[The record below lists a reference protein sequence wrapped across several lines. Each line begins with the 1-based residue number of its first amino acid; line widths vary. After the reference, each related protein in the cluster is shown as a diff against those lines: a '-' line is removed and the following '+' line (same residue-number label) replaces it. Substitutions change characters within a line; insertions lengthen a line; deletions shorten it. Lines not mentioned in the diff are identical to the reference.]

1 MSFKETRKS
10 PSRLQRR
17 LWRSLSGLLAALVLL
32 AGLGAW
38 KAEHIRIGAQ
48 GYVFGYPLVIMA
60 ITRDHAALNIAPV
73 NTLYRARAFPD
84 AQFKTVVRPNLD
96 TLYSTAFLDLSHG
109 PLVFEM
115 PANALRYEVMPLLDA
130 WTHVF
135 ATPGTRTHGA
145 LGGRYLI
152 AGPQWQG
159 AVPQGMTLLRSPT
172 AMAWLIGRTQ
182 TQGKED
188 FPLVHRLQDGL
199 HLRPWVD
206 GQAVSHGPEIQQQK
220 STATPT
226 PPLVQMQH
234 MRTVDFFNRLSH
246 LMVANPP
253 FADDAPMVQ
262 ALARIGVQSGQP
274 VTWNGLDQAAVSL
287 GRWIADFK
295 IAKALQ
301 ESRVGVNGWSTPP
314 RSLGQYGT
322 DYNTRTAVAMI
333 GLGANLPEDAMYP
346 STQVDSAGQALHG
359 RHAYR
364 LHFAAGQ
371 WPPVQAFWSVT
382 AYGLD
387 NFLIDHPAQRHAV
400 GSLHPLVANA
410 DGSLDLLIQAQPPQ
424 GQLLANWLPVNPDT
438 AFLLNARLYWPQA
451 KALNGQWQM
460 PAVERQP

>member
-1 MSFKETRKS
+1 MTFTAPSHS
-10 PSRLQRR
+10 PSSLKRR
-17 LWRSLSGLLAALVLL
+17 LWRLLIGLLAAVLLL
-32 AGLGAW
+32 AGLAAW

-48 GYVFGYPLVIMA
+48 AYVFGYPLVIMD
-60 ITRDHAALNIAPV
+60 ITRDNAALSIAPV
-73 NTLYRARAFPD
+73 NVLYRARTFPD

-96 TLYSTAFLDLSHG
+96 TLYSTAFLDLSPG

-135 ATPGTRTHGA
+135 ASPGTRTHGA
-145 LGGRYLI
+145 QGGRYLI

-159 AVPQGMTLLRSPT
+159 PVPQGMTLLRSPT

-182 TQGKED
+182 TQGEAD

-199 HLRPWVD
+199 QLTPWRE
-206 GQAVSHGPEIQQQK
+206 GHASQARAAVHWQK
-220 STATPT
+220 STAPQT
-226 PPLVQMQH
+226 PPLLQMQQMH
-234 MRTVDFFNRLSH
+234 TVDFFNRLAH

-253 FADDAPMVQ
+253 FAHDAPMVQ
-262 ALARIGVQSGQP
+262 ALAQIGVHSGQP
-274 VTWNGLDQAAVSL
+274 VRWNGLDQAAVSV

-295 IAKALQ
+295 IAQALQ
-301 ESRVGVNGWSTPP
+301 ASRAGGSGWSTPP
-314 RSLGQYGT
+314 SNLGHYGT
-322 DYNTRTAVAMI
+322 DYNTRTAVAML

-346 STQVDSAGQALHG
+346 SAQVDSHGEALHG

-364 LHFAAGQ
+364 IHFAAGQ

-382 AYGLD
+382 AYGVD
-387 NFLIDHPAQRHAV
+387 NFLIDHPAHRHAV

-424 GQLLANWLPVNPDT
+424 GKLLANWLPVNADAP
-438 AFLLNARLYWPQA
+438 FLLNARLYWPHE

-460 PAVERQP
+460 PAVQRQP